1 MKQYKTGHKSWLS
14 IRILTIG
21 GSALVKT
28 GLLFYLINQK
38 LYTNKINL
46 YAKKPYEAK
55 YQFLINNCKGED
67 LKNCNDDKA
76 FTEYS
81 IYMDDIYENNKE
93 CNTNKKSKIL
103 IVFDETVIGMVS
115 NKKSKSNW
123 TIY

>member
-1 MKQYKTGHKSWLS
+1 M
-14 IRILTIG
+14 
-21 GSALVKT
+21 VKT

-55 YQFLINNCKGED
+55 YQFLINNCKDED

-103 IVFDETVIGMVS
+103 IVFDETIIGMVS
-115 NKKSKSNW
+115 NKKSKSN
-123 TIY
+123 